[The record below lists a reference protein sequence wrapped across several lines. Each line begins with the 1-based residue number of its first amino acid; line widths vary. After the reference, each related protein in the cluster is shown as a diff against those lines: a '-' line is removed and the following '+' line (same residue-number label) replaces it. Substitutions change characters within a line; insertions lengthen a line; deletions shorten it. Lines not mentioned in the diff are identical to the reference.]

1 MDKTYPYFMPF
12 VQNITF
18 HYTRFFI
25 LKKYIQFMKTKEKTM
40 KNITLTAIAFTMLF
54 GAQLLVP
61 NKSEAQIRCST
72 DFYGNTR
79 CVDSYTGNSSNT
91 RTDFY
96 GNDNTTFSDG
106 SSMSCR
112 TDFYGNYVCN

>member
-1 MDKTYPYFMPF
+1 M
-12 VQNITF
+12 
-18 HYTRFFI
+18 
-25 LKKYIQFMKTKEKTM
+25 KK
-40 KNITLTAIAFTMLF
+40 ITLLATAFTILM
-54 GAQLLVP
+54 GAQMLLP

-79 CVDSYTGNSSNT
+79 CVDSYTVNISNT

>member
-1 MDKTYPYFMPF
+1 
-12 VQNITF
+12 
-18 HYTRFFI
+18 
-25 LKKYIQFMKTKEKTM
+25 MKTKEKNM
-40 KNITLTAIAFTMLF
+40 KKLTLLATAFTILM
-54 GAQLLVP
+54 GAQMLLP

>member
-1 MDKTYPYFMPF
+1 MSKINIFITQENFIKEHILTYE
-12 VQNITF
+12 N
-18 HYTRFFI
+18 
-25 LKKYIQFMKTKEKTM
+25 KGEKHE
-40 KNITLTAIAFTMLF
+40 KITLLATAFTILM
-54 GAQLLVP
+54 GAQIFVP

-79 CVDSYTGNSSNT
+79 CVDTNTGNSSNT

-106 SSMSCR
+106 SYNVSCR

>member
-1 MDKTYPYFMPF
+1 M
-12 VQNITF
+12 
-18 HYTRFFI
+18 
-25 LKKYIQFMKTKEKTM
+25 KK
-40 KNITLTAIAFTMLF
+40 ITLLTLAFTLIL
-54 GAQLLVP
+54 GAQMLAP
-61 NKSEAQIRCST
+61 TKSEAQITCST

-79 CVDSYTGNSSNT
+79 CVDNDSGNYSDT

-106 SSMSCR
+106 STMSCR

>member
-1 MDKTYPYFMPF
+1 MKK
-12 VQNITF
+12 IT
-18 HYTRFFI
+18 I
-25 LKKYIQFMKTKEKTM
+25 
-40 KNITLTAIAFTMLF
+40 TAIAFTIIF
-54 GAQLLVP
+54 GAQLLIP

-79 CVDSYTGNSSNT
+79 CVDSQSGNSSNT

-96 GNDNTTFSDG
+96 GNDNTSFSDG

>member
-1 MDKTYPYFMPF
+1 MKKITMMTIALTLF
-12 VQNITF
+12 V
-18 HYTRFFI
+18 
-25 LKKYIQFMKTKEKTM
+25 
-40 KNITLTAIAFTMLF
+40 
-54 GAQLLVP
+54 GAQLLLP
-61 NKSEAQIRCST
+61 SKSEAQITCST

-79 CVDSYTGNSSNT
+79 CVDSSSGNSSNT